1 MTVTGTTTKKMKGP
15 KFLVVI
21 DQEIRELLKIKD
33 GDFVKLSVEKIL
45 PKNEE
50 AYCL

>member
-1 MTVTGTTTKKMKGP
+1 MSITGTTTKKMKGP

-33 GDFVKLSVEKIL
+33 GDFVKLSVEKIE
-45 PKNEE
+45 KKEE
-50 AYCL
+50 ASS